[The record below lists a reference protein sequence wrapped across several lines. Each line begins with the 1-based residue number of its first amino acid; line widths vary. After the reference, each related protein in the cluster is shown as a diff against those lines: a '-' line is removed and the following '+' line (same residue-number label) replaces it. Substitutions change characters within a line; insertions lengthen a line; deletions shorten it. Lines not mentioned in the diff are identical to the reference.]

1 MQYLNFA
8 RFVVTLKIQSR
19 SSKKLGK
26 RVKPRVIVSHM
37 LFREAKKL
45 KINSYVYDQ
54 RIRAMSRCDWLLPS
68 TIRKKQRLL
77 RDHERTKEIKE
88 K

>member
-8 RFVVTLKIQSR
+8 RFVVTLKIQLR

-26 RVKPRVIVSHM
+26 RVKPRAIVLYM

-45 KINSYVYDQ
+45 KINSYAYDQ
-54 RIRAMSRCDWLLPS
+54 RFRAMSR
-68 TIRKKQRLL
+68 
-77 RDHERTKEIKE
+77 
-88 K
+88 

>member
-26 RVKPRVIVSHM
+26 HVKPRVTVSHK

-45 KINSYVYDQ
+45 KINSYAYDQ
-54 RIRAMSRCDWLLPS
+54 RIRAMSR
-68 TIRKKQRLL
+68 
-77 RDHERTKEIKE
+77 
-88 K
+88 